1 MKEALWR
8 LAARTVAR
16 PAVRDYLIRRAM
28 RTPYTPIIK
37 DGEVYM
43 ERYWLFNRFD
53 TPAGQKSRFPW
64 SIQLHKILLEDR
76 DRHPHD
82 HPWWFRTL
90 IMDGWYAEERVVHVV
105 NEWDDYWTFKRKTLH
120 AGDTASINFNEFH
133 RVSAVSTGGVWT
145 VFITGPYQG
154 TWGFLVDGVKVKY
167 RKYLGL
173 D

>member
-53 TPAGQKSRFPW
+53 IPGRKESRFPW

-90 IMDGWYAEERVVHVV
+90 IMLGWYDEERIIRSGLGD
-105 NEWDDYWTFKRKTLH
+105 WRTKRRLR
-120 AGDTASINFNEFH
+120 AGDTASINFDEFH
-133 RVSAVSTGGVWT
+133 RVSAVSPDGVWT

-154 TWGFLVDGVKVKY
+154 TWGFLVDGVKIKY
-167 RKYLGL
+167 REYLGL
-173 D
+173 K

>member
-8 LAARTVAR
+8 LAARIVAR

-28 RTPYTPIIK
+28 RTPYTPITK
-37 DGEVYM
+37 DDEVYM

-53 TPAGQKSRFPW
+53 TAASKKQRFPW
-64 SIQLHKILLEDR
+64 SIQLHKILVEDR

-82 HPWWFRTL
+82 HPWDFRTL
-90 IMDGWYAEERVVHVV
+90 IMDGWYDEERVVSPNSPWRAYGDCV
-105 NEWDDYWTFKRKTLH
+105 ERRLS
-120 AGDTASINFNEFH
+120 AGDTASIKFNEFH
-133 RVSAVSTGGVWT
+133 RVSAVSPGGVWT

-167 RKYLGL
+167 REYLDL
-173 D
+173 K